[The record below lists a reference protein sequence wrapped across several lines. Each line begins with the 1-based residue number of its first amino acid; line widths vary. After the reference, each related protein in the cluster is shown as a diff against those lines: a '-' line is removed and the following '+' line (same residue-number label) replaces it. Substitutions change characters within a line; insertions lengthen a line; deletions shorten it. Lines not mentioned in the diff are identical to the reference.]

1 MVDDAARNL
10 RRERRRGR
18 TGEAG
23 SETSRRPDYRS
34 LILARARALVDEDSQ
49 MVRIGR
55 DIVAAALGSAP
66 KSIRVHAGD
75 RARDLTLELGSMTFL
90 AGSGAPNVTDLEHGR
105 RPGTL
110 AAFEDLIRLVQ
121 HFDVLHMLGPCIE
134 PQDIDNRFRH
144 YAVNR
149 AQLTMSDK
157 LPFVFA

>member
-1 MVDDAARNL
+1 LEELGVKVLLPEAR
-10 RRERRRGR
+10 
-18 TGEAG
+18 TM
-23 SETSRRPDYRS
+23 
-34 LILARARALVDEDSQ
+34 LARAGALVDEDSQ

-55 DIVAAALGSAP
+55 DIVAAALASAP

-90 AGSGAPNVTDLEHGR
+90 AGSGAPNVTDLERGR

-110 AAFEDLIRLVQ
+110 AAFEDFIRLVQ

-149 AQLTMSDK
+149 
-157 LPFVFA
+157 